1 MRSLKDW
8 FEYVEK
14 QAKELE
20 RKRAIKEE
28 PPKSEGSAPSAPP
41 KGEGVVFDQIY
52 IRGQQAPPEAKGVSF
67 VYPPRIKRDIES
79 KEEVAIKG
87 YKRAKRETRE
97 EFLQR
102 LLDPVLTLQ
111 ETARLLNVCPMTVR
125 RYANKG
131 ILPSF
136 RTAGNQR
143 RFRLSAVLEFMEKY
157 GKGRAGTF
165 EDSSQG

>member
-8 FEYVEK
+8 FEYVER

-20 RKRAIKEE
+20 KKKKEAEAKPAQQEYKKETKIE
-28 PPKSEGSAPSAPP
+28 PV
-41 KGEGVVFDQIY
+41 KGKGVVFDEIY
-52 IRGQQAPPEAKGVSF
+52 LGGEGETSGGRGVNIVMPSLDA
-67 VYPPRIKRDIES
+67 YR
-79 KEEVAIKG
+79 EEKSTKW
-87 YKRAKRETRE
+87 YKRGVKETRE

-111 ETARLLNVCPMTVR
+111 EVARLLNVCPMTVR
-125 RYANKG
+125 RYTNKG

-143 RFRLSAVLEFMEKY
+143 RFRLSDVLRFIEQRE
-157 GKGRAGTF
+157 GKKGG
-165 EDSSQG
+165 EQE

>member
-1 MRSLKDW
+1 MRSLREW

-20 RKRAIKEE
+20 KKKKEQEEEKVSPQAKQAPQTEEKKEE
-28 PPKSEGSAPSAPP
+28 PPKARGI
-41 KGEGVVFDQIY
+41 VFDSIY
-52 IRGQQAPPEAKGVSF
+52 VGGKGTEGAGKGITFVNLPENLK
-67 VYPPRIKRDIES
+67 IEEKALKS
-79 KEEVAIKG
+79 
-87 YKRAKRETRE
+87 YKRAKKETRE

-111 ETARLLNVCPMTVR
+111 EVARLLNVCPMTVR
-125 RYANKG
+125 RYTNKG

-143 RFRLSAVLEFMEKY
+143 RFRLSDVLRFIEEREARKGGEEK
-157 GKGRAGTF
+157 
-165 EDSSQG
+165 